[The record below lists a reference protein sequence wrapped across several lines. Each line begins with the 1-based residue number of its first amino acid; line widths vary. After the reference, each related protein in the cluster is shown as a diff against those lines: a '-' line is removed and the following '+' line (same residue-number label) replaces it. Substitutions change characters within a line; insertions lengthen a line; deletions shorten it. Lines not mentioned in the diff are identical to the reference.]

1 MPSKPKPSDVAAETK
16 RHFIPIIKAEYAHQ
30 WPTHSYLFQQ
40 PLQQIPLQSS
50 ISGFSPSP
58 PEFYVY
64 PGDPVDFTIDWKE
77 RVNNRIPFI
86 CAANDKRAGGD
97 WETGVVGYEERLC
110 RRSTLS
116 ATLSTPGPGSD
127 VESNYP
133 IPSEGGIYSEFVVVF
148 RGPHDQYK
156 KLDQWHDLP
165 VVSVPAARWPKLSHG
180 GAKYAFPLER
190 EMVRN
195 KIRAALRICVYYDHR
210 TVVIGDFGLGNGHR
224 NPPQELAEL
233 WRDVFLYDP
242 DIRGRF
248 DYVAFVFEDQF
259 QSTAKLILDDIAKK
273 SKSGGGGSSSSSH
286 GHGHG
291 HHHSSSSSSKGKSKA
306 SAATSSGSGGNG
318 GGSATPPSDFEI
330 FSRVFDPSEI
340 QGVMSRPDPRY
351 GISMLTS

>member
-1 MPSKPKPSDVAAETK
+1 MPSSKPKPSEVAAETK
-16 RHFIPIIKAEYAHQ
+16 KHYIPIIKKEYAQQ

-40 PLQQIPLQSS
+40 PLQQIPLQSTV
-50 ISGFSPSP
+50 SGFSPSP
-58 PEFYVY
+58 PEFYVC
-64 PGDPVDFTIDWKE
+64 PGDPVDFTIDWKNK
-77 RVNNRIPFI
+77 VNLRIPFI

-116 ATLSTPGPGSD
+116 GALSTPGPGSA
-127 VESNYP
+127 VPSNYP

-148 RGPHDQYK
+148 RGPHDQYQ

-165 VVSVPAARWPKLSHG
+165 VVSVPAARWPKLSG
-180 GAKYAFPLER
+180 QQGQKYAFPLER

-195 KIRAALRICVYYDHR
+195 KMRAALRICVYYEHR
-210 TVVIGDFGLGNGHR
+210 AVVVGDFGLGNAHR

-248 DYVAFVFEDQF
+248 DYVAFVFEDRH
-259 QSTAKLILDDIAKK
+259 QSTARLILDDIAKK
-273 SKSGGGGSSSSSH
+273 SKG
-286 GHGHG
+286 GHG
-291 HHHSSSSSSKGKSKA
+291 HHHGGSGSGGSSSKGKSKA
-306 SAATSSGSGGNG
+306 SSSSSSSSGSSGSGS
-318 GGSATPPSDFEI
+318 GSGAAAPTDFEI
-330 FSRVFDPSEI
+330 FARVFDPSEI
-340 QGVMSRPDPRY
+340 QNVLGRPDPRY